1 MFDSTLNPLWQRYIL
16 AVQEEVKPALGCT
29 EPISLALAAAVAAA
43 ELEGPVE
50 RVQAWVSPNL
60 MKNGLGV
67 TVPGTGMVGLPI
79 AAALGALGGNA
90 NAGLEVLKDAT
101 AQAIADAK
109 HCWRRGKS
117 SLRSRNLAMKS
128 SSHAPKSGTVRSGRV
143 SPSSAGIPTLC
154 ILQRTMVVY
163 PAGVCGRGRARVSAD
178 GAFQNDAG

>member
-29 EPISLALAAAVAAA
+29 EPIQPLALAAAVAAA

-50 RVQAWVSPNL
+50 RVEAWVSPNL

-101 AQAIADAK
+101 AQAIADATA
-109 HCWRRGKS
+109 GGGE
-117 SLRSRNLAMKS
+117 SLR
-128 SSHAPKSGTVRSGRV
+128 
-143 SPSSAGIPTLC
+143 
-154 ILQRTMVVY
+154 
-163 PAGVCGRGRARVSAD
+163 
-178 GAFQNDAG
+178 

>member
-50 RVQAWVSPNL
+50 RVEAWVSPNL

-79 AAALGALGGNA
+79 AAAL
-90 NAGLEVLKDAT
+90 VLASGSIENRCQNKVLM
-101 AQAIADAK
+101 IGELSLDAK
-109 HCWRRGKS
+109 VRKVKGILLLPGS
-117 SLRSRNLAMKS
+117 TGLRS
-128 SSHAPKSGTVRSGRV
+128 V
-143 SPSSAGIPTLC
+143 
-154 ILQRTMVVY
+154 
-163 PAGVCGRGRARVSAD
+163 
-178 GAFQNDAG
+178 

>member
-50 RVQAWVSPNL
+50 RVEAWVSPNL

-101 AQAIADAK
+101 AQAISDAK
-109 HCWRRGKS
+109 ALLAAGKVS
-117 SLRSRNLAMKS
+117 VKIQEPCDEILFSRA
-128 SSHAPKSGTVRSGRV
+128 KSGTVRNGRV

-154 ILQRTMVVY
+154 ILRRTMVWCLPSRRVWQ
-163 PAGVCGRGRARVSAD
+163 RASKSRR
-178 GAFQNDAG
+178 